1 MPIRLLFTQTDRD
14 LTGQSKMW
22 GCPDLPDTL
31 SYPESEIAEDDE
43 TYRNPLTFICQ
54 IRCEDLIPFD
64 TEGLLPHSGMLYF
77 FAEVDYY
84 LGTDGYDSPG
94 MGEWPASAI
103 RVLYTPTGE
112 GLHTHSLV
120 DEQGNTLGLPP
131 EAITFTACNPASDG
145 FKLLGLP
152 FFDEVREQYPAHV
165 SLFQMDE
172 EDKWNLR
179 FFDSGM
185 LSFLLSAEDLKQR
198 RFERTVAYL
207 HSF

>member
-1 MPIRLLFTQTDRD
+1 
-14 LTGQSKMW
+14 MW

-43 TYRNPLTFICQ
+43 SFRNPLTFICQ

-94 MGEWPASAI
+94 MGEWPDSAI
-103 RVLYTPTGE
+103 RVLYSPTCD
-112 GLHTHSLV
+112 GLHTHRLL
-120 DEQGNTLGLPP
+120 DEHANPLGLPP
-131 EAITFTACNPASDG
+131 EAITFSTCSSISDG
-145 FKLLGLP
+145 FKLLGQP
-152 FFDEVREQYPAHV
+152 FFDEVREQYPSLV
-165 SLFQMDE
+165 CLFQMDE
-172 EDKWNLR
+172 EDRWNLR

-185 LSFLLSAEDLKQR
+185 LCFLLSADNLKKG
-198 RFERTVAYL
+198 RFEHTVAYL